1 MFTREFGKSQRVS
14 MMRKQKLGG
23 SNCRKWPLVPLLSYQ
38 VLEFNGLVGTEH
50 DAVDP
55 YESGS

>member
-1 MFTREFGKSQRVS
+1 